1 MLAGSYFLKQPQ
13 KRWKCVPTPSGRNNP
28 NIVTCLS
35 PRSLEVLPLSVLSVN
50 QSSS

>member
-13 KRWKCVPTPSGRNNP
+13 KRRKCVPTPSGRNYP
-28 NIVTCLS
+28 NIVTFLS
-35 PRSLEVLPLSVLSVN
+35 PYSLALLPFSVLSVS